1 MASMDD
7 AEHDESGE
15 SVPSSRE
22 RGESSFGPPTSG
34 FGPPVGEFG
43 PPVDAFGPPTGGG
56 SVGWQ
61 PADGPDRPSVGW
73 QPADGSERPSL
84 GWQPVDQ
91 PAPPTVPAPP
101 QQYRA
106 PDSTGSRE
114 IVQPQQY
121 RAPDST
127 GSREIV
133 QPQQYRSPDS
143 TGSQETVRYSD
154 QSGGQQGGPDTGSR
168 WSTVPPRPPAQPEQ
182 PADPPKSQYGQSG
195 QPRSLWDDDDLAKK
209 LAAPREPGVAARGS
223 ASGKGSSSG
232 SLWDDDD
239 LVLKVGGSSGRQTSA
254 PTSDGPR
261 RNRGVLIGGIAAAIV
276 VVVAIVGVIVFA
288 MRGHGSTNA
297 DPTAAPAAQPSSEAD
312 GAGCQAYANGTTTV
326 GNGPGDTKSGAGAI
340 LGFEHAIYTDR
351 SAQKAL
357 TFVMP
362 NKVDVAQQVIDQY
375 PVGTTYCLR
384 INELTTN
391 SFAVVITEHQ
401 PGGKTQT
408 YQELIDTQK
417 VGDKYL
423 IATAP
428 R

>member
-15 SVPSSRE
+15 SAPPSRD
-22 RGESSFGPPTSG
+22 RGESGFGPPVSG
-34 FGPPVGEFG
+34 FGPPVGDFG

-73 QPADGSERPSL
+73 QPADTPERPSL

-133 QPQQYRSPDS
+133 QPPQQYRSPDS

-154 QSGGQQGGPDTGSR
+154 QSAGQQGGPDTGSR
-168 WSTVPPRPPAQPEQ
+168 WRTVPPRSPGQPEQ
-182 PADPPKSQYGQSG
+182 SADKPQSQYGKSG

-209 LAAPREPGVAARGS
+209 LAAPREPSVAARGS
-223 ASGKGSSSG
+223 STGKGS

-239 LVLKVGGSSGRQTSA
+239 LVLKVGGAPGRQTSA
-254 PTSDGPR
+254 PSSDGPR
-261 RNRGVLIGGIAAAIV
+261 RNRGVLIGGIAAAV
-276 VVVAIVGVIVFA
+276 VVVLAIVGVIVFA
-288 MRGHGSTNA
+288 MRGSSDKSAGGATSSAQA
-297 DPTAAPAAQPSSEAD
+297 DKGLDCQTFSN
-312 GAGCQAYANGTTTV
+312 GALTT
-326 GNGPGDTKSGAGAI
+326 GNGPGDTLSGPGAI
-340 LGFEHAIYTDR
+340 LGFEYGIYTER
-351 SAQKAL
+351 SAAKAQQ
-357 TFVMP
+357 FVVP
-362 NKVDVAQQVIDQY
+362 HRLDVSQQVIDAY
-375 PVGTTYCLR
+375 PKGITYCLR
-384 INELTTN
+384 INTLAPDT
-391 SFAVVITEHQ
+391 FKVDITELH
-401 PGGKTQT
+401 PN
-408 YQELIDTQK
+408 
-417 VGDKYL
+417 GDKPQYGDVFSVQNVNGKFL
-423 IATAP
+423 ISQLIQKSQ
-428 R
+428 

>member
-15 SVPSSRE
+15 SVPPSRE
-22 RGESSFGPPTSG
+22 RGESGFGPPTSG

-154 QSGGQQGGPDTGSR
+154 QSGGRQGGPDTGSR
-168 WSTVPPRPPAQPEQ
+168 WSTVPPRPSAPPEQ

-209 LAAPREPGVAARGS
+209 LAAPREPSVAARGS
-223 ASGKGSSSG
+223 ASGKGASSG

-239 LVLKVGGSSGRQTSA
+239 LVLKVGGSPGRQTSA

-261 RNRGVLIGGIAAAIV
+261 RNRGVLIGGIAAAVV

-288 MRGHGSTNA
+288 MRGHGDTNTSGPTTSAQA
-297 DPTAAPAAQPSSEAD
+297 DTGLNCENFSNGAVTTGN
-312 GAGCQAYANGTTTV
+312 GAGDTRS
-326 GNGPGDTKSGAGAI
+326 GPGAI
-340 LGFEHAIYTDR
+340 LGFEYGIYTER
-351 SAQKAL
+351 SAAKAQQ
-357 TFVMP
+357 FVVP
-362 NKVDVAQQVIDQY
+362 GRLDVSQQVIDAY
-375 PVGTTYCLR
+375 PKGITYCLQ
-384 INELTTN
+384 INSLAPGTYK
-391 SFAVVITEHQ
+391 VDITELH
-401 PGGKTQT
+401 PN
-408 YQELIDTQK
+408 
-417 VGDKYL
+417 GDKPRYGDVFSVQNINGKFL
-423 IATAP
+423 ISQLIQNP
-428 R
+428 Q